1 MYFTYQ
7 LQRGLQEPLHL
18 WAYLQKTLWSHPA
31 LPETPFTRTLAAAL
45 NSSETDGSYELLP
58 IS

>member
-18 WAYLQKTLWSHPA
+18 WASLQKTLWSHPA
-31 LPETPFTRTLAAAL
+31 LPETPFTRTPAA
-45 NSSETDGSYELLP
+45 GS
-58 IS
+58 IHC